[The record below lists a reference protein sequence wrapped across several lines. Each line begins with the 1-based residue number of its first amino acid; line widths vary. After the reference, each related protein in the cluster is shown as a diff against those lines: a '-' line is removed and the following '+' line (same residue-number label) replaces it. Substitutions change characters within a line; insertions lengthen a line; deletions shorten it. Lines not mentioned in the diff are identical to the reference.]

1 MSMSHDSFQVEV
13 GGVRFTQVETQI
25 ERISAVCPDQ
35 LYGANKSDNP
45 RPSVRSE
52 CLSAVLA
59 SSWGGHESLG
69 QRKLR
74 AVVDFGA
81 SVRQ

>member
-35 LYGANKSDNP
+35 LYGANRSPSHNP
-45 RPSVRSE
+45 
-52 CLSAVLA
+52 
-59 SSWGGHESLG
+59 
-69 QRKLR
+69 K
-74 AVVDFGA
+74 VVG
-81 SVRQ
+81 

>member
-35 LYGANKSDNP
+35 LYGANN
-45 RPSVRSE
+45 V
-52 CLSAVLA
+52 
-59 SSWGGHESLG
+59 
-69 QRKLR
+69 
-74 AVVDFGA
+74 
-81 SVRQ
+81 